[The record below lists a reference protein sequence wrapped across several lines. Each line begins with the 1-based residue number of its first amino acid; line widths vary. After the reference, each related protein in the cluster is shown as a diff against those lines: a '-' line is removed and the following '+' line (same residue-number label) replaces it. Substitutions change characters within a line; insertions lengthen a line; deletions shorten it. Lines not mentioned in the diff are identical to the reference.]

1 MKIRKLTCF
10 PVALGDD
17 RTLIFFYEYCMS
29 ERARELRRRRKRSQ
43 KMQVFR
49 RRLEKATASEKEV
62 IAKKVRKMTTGAGDA
77 LKSLGLTKK

>member
-1 MKIRKLTCF
+1 
-10 PVALGDD
+10 
-17 RTLIFFYEYCMS
+17 MS

-62 IAKKVRKMTTGAGDA
+62 IAKKVRKMTTGAIDA

>member
-1 MKIRKLTCF
+1 
-10 PVALGDD
+10 
-17 RTLIFFYEYCMS
+17 MS